1 MAHAIDARDKTGIY
15 IVSDFHGRIHG
26 LSMFAYCSESTVG
39 PPEIPSK
46 VCFIWGFVVFGA
58 FIRSCR
64 NQKRRRELEE
74 RRVEIITNWQVS
86 NPKITI
92 TNDNAFLTDYLRRP
106 LIADHLRD
114 GNQVQEEPPF
124 TNLIT

>member
-15 IVSDFHGRIHG
+15 IVPGYHRFKKF
-26 LSMFAYCSESTVG
+26 SMFHDAG
-39 PPEIPSK
+39 PIVSGCVRNSSGYPGK

-74 RRVEIITNWQVS
+74 RRVEIITNWQV
-86 NPKITI
+86 KIQ
-92 TNDNAFLTDYLRRP
+92 NGRC
-106 LIADHLRD
+106 
-114 GNQVQEEPPF
+114 
-124 TNLIT
+124 

>member
-1 MAHAIDARDKTGIY
+1 VAHAIDARDKTGIY
-15 IVSDFHGRIHG
+15 IVPGSIGDTVSD
-26 LSMFAYCSESTVG
+26 TVDCVG
-39 PPEIPSK
+39 SKIPGE

-86 NPKITI
+86 HK
-92 TNDNAFLTDYLRRP
+92 YLR
-106 LIADHLRD
+106 IFIIIESSTHDM
-114 GNQVQEEPPF
+114 
-124 TNLIT
+124 